1 VEGGQRLSNISK
13 VMVEATELV
22 KKKKKE
28 RRKKRGVETRGN
40 KEGSTCFF
48 SLGFLLDRI

>member
-22 KKKKKE
+22 KKKKKGE
-28 RRKKRGVETRGN
+28 EEE
-40 KEGSTCFF
+40 EGSR
-48 SLGFLLDRI
+48 DERK